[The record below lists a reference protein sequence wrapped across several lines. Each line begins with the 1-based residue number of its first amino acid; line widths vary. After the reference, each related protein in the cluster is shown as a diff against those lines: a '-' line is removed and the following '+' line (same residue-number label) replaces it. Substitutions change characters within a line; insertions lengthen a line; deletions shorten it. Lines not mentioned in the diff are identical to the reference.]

1 MNDKPYQLQY
11 LITLKAAEMDDASH
25 AADSIFLCVK
35 QIADTQN
42 IAINITLVPKAEA
55 LSYTAFQPAG

>member
-11 LITLKAAEMDDASH
+11 LITLKATEMGDAAH
-25 AADSIFLCVK
+25 AADSIFLYVK

-42 IAINITLVPKAEA
+42 VAINITLVPREK
-55 LSYTAFQPAG
+55 P

>member
-1 MNDKPYQLQY
+1 MNDKPCQLQY
-11 LITLKAAEMDDASH
+11 LITLKAAEMRDAGH

-42 IAINITLVPKAEA
+42 VTINVTLVPREK
-55 LSYTAFQPAG
+55 P

>member
-1 MNDKPYQLQY
+1 MSGEMNDKPYQLQY
-11 LITLKAAEMDDASH
+11 LITLKADEMGDAAH

-42 IAINITLVPKAEA
+42 VAINITLIPREK
-55 LSYTAFQPAG
+55 P